1 MLVTNVH
8 SVSRWQRTH
17 EQLSQAAV
25 ELFTEH
31 GYEATGTAQIAQRAG
46 VSEMTLFRHFP
57 TKEALL
63 LTDPF
68 DPAMAEAVRERPD
81 QEPPMRA
88 LTAGIRAAW
97 HTIDAD
103 TLRALRERIRIIAAT
118 PALRGA
124 SERHSETTA
133 GALADALQDRGVDR
147 LEAHVAAAAVIA
159 GLSTALQTWAMAEDA
174 DLQHTLASA
183 LAVLAGE

>member
-1 MLVTNVH
+1 M
-8 SVSRWQRTH
+8 SRWHRTH
-17 EQLSQAAV
+17 EQLSQAAL
-25 ELFTEH
+25 ELFAEQ
-31 GYEATGTAQIAQRAG
+31 GYTTTGTAEIAQRAG

-68 DPAMAEAVRERPD
+68 DPVMAEAVRARPD
-81 QEPPMRA
+81 QELPMQA
-88 LTAGIRAAW
+88 LTAGIREAW

-103 TLRALRERIRIIAAT
+103 TVRSLRERIRIIAAT

-124 SERHSETTA
+124 IERNSETTV
-133 GALADALQDRGVDR
+133 GALAGALQDRGVDR
-147 LEAHVAAAAVIA
+147 PQAHVAAAAVIA
-159 GLSTALQTWAMAEDA
+159 GLSTALQTWATTEDA